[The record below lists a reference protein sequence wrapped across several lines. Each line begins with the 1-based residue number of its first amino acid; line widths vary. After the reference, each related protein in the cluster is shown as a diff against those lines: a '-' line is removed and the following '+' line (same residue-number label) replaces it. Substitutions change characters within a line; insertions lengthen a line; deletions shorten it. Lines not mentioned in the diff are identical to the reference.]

1 MKTPSVPQVKFIMP
15 DGDAHPQ
22 WREYFR
28 ELSIALQQNL
38 SDEGYN
44 IPPQSSANIAILNNA
59 KSIRNL
65 VYDNTAHVLK
75 INLNGVFKT
84 IQTM

>member
-1 MKTPSVPQVKFIMP
+1 MKVPSVPQVKFITES
-15 DGDAHPQ
+15 GDAHPY
-22 WREYFR
+22 WRQYFK
-28 ELSIALQQNL
+28 ELSIALQKNL

-44 IPPQSSANIAILNNA
+44 IPQQSTDNLTVLNNA
-59 KSIRNL
+59 KSIGNL
-65 VYDNTAHVLK
+65 VIDSTAHELK

>member
-1 MKTPSVPQVKFIMP
+1 MKIPSVPQVQFITKE
-15 DGDAHPQ
+15 GDAHPQ
-22 WREYFR
+22 WREFFR

-44 IPPQSSANIAILNNA
+44 IPPQSTDNITLLNNA
-59 KSIRNL
+59 KSVRNL
-65 VYDNTAHVLK
+65 VYDSTAHELK
-75 INLNGVFKT
+75 INLNGTFKT